1 MVLLMSL
8 QIRTKSP
15 KAKGVIFVGSNL
27 IDKLSLVSSQRDTK
41 FVFKIKKLSTMK
53 SNFLLICVLFF
64 PQNLCLAVTLSR
76 YVLYEDILST
86 RDKQLLPKNITSV
99 STSVVIT
106 QQAGIIL
113 SQKLSRNQ
121 EVERHHQLAA
131 CESSSW
137 G

>member
-1 MVLLMSL
+1 
-8 QIRTKSP
+8 
-15 KAKGVIFVGSNL
+15 
-27 IDKLSLVSSQRDTK
+27 
-41 FVFKIKKLSTMK
+41 MK